1 MIFTLTF
8 GNKLNKAIFA
18 VLFKRNKKMAH
29 HKSAIK
35 RIRQT
40 AKRRI
45 SNRYYAKTTRNEI
58 RDLRAETKPA
68 DAKKAL
74 AKVFSSIDKLAK
86 RGYIHQNKAANLK
99 SGLAAKVSGLK

>member
-1 MIFTLTF
+1 
-8 GNKLNKAIFA
+8 
-18 VLFKRNKKMAH
+18 MAH

-74 AKVFSSIDKLAK
+74 SKVFASIDKLAK

-99 SGLAAKVSGLK
+99 SGLATKVAGLK